1 MLVLGVSWLILAPLC
16 LWLLLRGNGATR
28 LGSVVALA
36 GLEAAT
42 IWVNSTVHLPP
53 APAAAQPA
61 VMTAPADGAAGHT
74 AACAARLPA
83 PERARP
89 DRREGE
95 LRALTLFWRAEADEC
110 GTATVVLRRQSRG
123 VKVWLHEG
131 PMKHRPGGARTLP
144 VSVADGVAS
153 TRVRLAPPLPG
164 KGAFRAIDG
173 RTGQPITLR

>member
-42 IWVNSTVHLPP
+42 IWVNSTVRLPP

-61 VMTAPADGAAGHT
+61 VMAAPAAGAAGHT

-83 PERARP
+83 PELARP
-89 DRREGE
+89 DRRQGE
-95 LRALTLFWRAEADEC
+95 LHAVTLFWRAAADEC
-110 GTATVVLRRQSRG
+110 GTATVVLRRENRG

-131 PMKHRPGGARTLP
+131 PVKRRPGGSRTLP

-173 RTGQPITLR
+173 RTGRPITLR